1 MIKVF
6 APTDRDFTTNGD
18 AVIKATRAVV
28 HKVDNGDYYLALE
41 APIDYVDYLK
51 DNKIIVV
58 DTPQGAQAFRA
69 QAPIE
74 VTRTKV
80 KLKALHVYYDANNYL
95 IADSYVVD
103 KNCNDALEHL
113 NAATDNTSPFNV
125 SSNVTTI
132 DSYRCVRTSLTEAIS
147 TVLSRWGGHLVRDNF
162 DIQILDSIGADNG
175 VTIQYKKNL
184 KNITVSTDWSGVC
197 TKLLPVGKDGIL
209 LPDLYVTAQTQ
220 YSIPFTKCVTF
231 TQNID
236 QKDYPSEEA
245 YIAALRAD
253 LLAQAQ
259 DYIRAAQYPART
271 YEVKAH
277 VEKITDVGD
286 VVEVID
292 DRLGVNLTA
301 QVVSFEY
308 DAILGQYSQINL
320 GTIMPS
326 LSKLMSN
333 VTKEINTT
341 VGRAT
346 QVIYTYI
353 DNEIIPLTRL
363 TGGELD
369 LGGDANILGYIS
381 VKDSEGS
388 VIGSIDQGGFK
399 SLGRDLGDYIY
410 IGSQTLLDS
419 YTMND
424 AGTDDV
430 ISAPLYNLIRG
441 IFAGVDIPAGY
452 ERGYKLTAQ
461 ANTTGASNYASV
473 RVNSTDLVTNR
484 IAAYS
489 TDGTLRGIIT
499 SHFYKESDIALTPIG
514 NNKNGLKL
522 RFRSSTG
529 GGARFYNVTIHGY
542 LIKSTT
548 TPSTTTPADINLN

>member
-113 NAATDNTSPFNV
+113 NAATDNTSPFTV

-132 DSYRCVRTSLTEAIS
+132 DSYRCIRTSLTEAIS

-162 DIQILDSIGADNG
+162 DIQILNSIGADNG

-253 LLAQAQ
+253 LLTQAQ

-320 GTIMPS
+320 GTITPS

-341 VGRAT
+341 VGRTA

-353 DNEIIPLTRL
+353 DNEIIPLSRI
-363 TGGELD
+363 TGGELK
-369 LGGDANILGYIS
+369 LGGNDNALGTIS
-381 VKDSEGS
+381 IKNAAGS
-388 VIGSIDQGGFK
+388 VIGSIDNEGFK
-399 SLGRDLGDYIY
+399 ALGRDLGDYIY

-419 YTMND
+419 HTMS
-424 AGTDDV
+424 ATGTDDV
-430 ISAPLYNLIRG
+430 LTVPGYNLING
-441 IFAGVDIPAGY
+441 IFAGVDIPTGY
-452 ERGYKLTAQ
+452 ERGYKITAQ
-461 ANTTGASNYASV
+461 ANTTGASNYARL
-473 RVNSTDLVTNR
+473 RVNSDSLVTNR

-499 SHFYKESDIALTPIG
+499 SNFCKESDIPLESIG
-514 NNKNGLKL
+514 NNKTGLKL
-522 RFRSSTG
+522 RCSSSPG
-529 GGARFYNVTIHGY
+529 GGARFYNITVHGY